1 MQKMSLQAAY
11 ETDIHHFSLLCLPL
25 RKPRP
30 LLCGF
35 ILIAKELTAEG
46 MPEDSTEG
54 RREIRSETRLQ
65 SPHFPQPSIEK
76 ALFAF
81 VCDQRER
88 GVRVKFA
95 GGKKSVIDGPFAET
109 KELVAG
115 FWLWQCKSLDEAIE
129 WLKRAPFE
137 ETEVEI
143 RQLFEAEDFGA
154 EFTPELRE
162 QEARIR
168 EQVETQRKS

>member
-65 SPHFPQPSIEK
+65 SPHFPQPSIK
-76 ALFAF
+76 KPPLAF
-81 VCDQRER
+81 VCDQGERAFITPSRVARRALPAQKIRAR
-88 GVRVKFA
+88 GVK
-95 GGKKSVIDGPFAET
+95 
-109 KELVAG
+109 
-115 FWLWQCKSLDEAIE
+115 Q
-129 WLKRAPFE
+129 
-137 ETEVEI
+137 
-143 RQLFEAEDFGA
+143 
-154 EFTPELRE
+154 
-162 QEARIR
+162 
-168 EQVETQRKS
+168 

>member
-1 MQKMSLQAAY
+1 MYS
-11 ETDIHHFSLLCLPL
+11 SLLITIPSSAITSA
-25 RKPRP
+25 PSQQ
-30 LLCGF
+30 F

-88 GVRVKFA
+88 AFITPSRVTRRALPAQKIRARGVKQMIVFKFA
-95 GGKKSVIDGPFAET
+95 RRGQRINQPQRR
-109 KELVAG
+109 AG
-115 FWLWQCKSLDEAIE
+115 CSGHRNRHGSIQRNDRRRL
-129 WLKRAPFE
+129 RPFE
-137 ETEVEI
+137 
-143 RQLFEAEDFGA
+143 
-154 EFTPELRE
+154 
-162 QEARIR
+162 
-168 EQVETQRKS
+168 